1 MGHERHG
8 LSVGVERLNNRYYL
22 YIKIIGKLT
31 HKDYEIIIPML
42 ENALE
47 GIKDPDIIALIDGS
61 QFEGW
66 ELRAAWDDFKLSLR
80 HGKEFKKVAIVSNKK
95 WLQVGSK
102 IGSWLISGNVKQFE
116 ELEAALDWL
125 LDYN

>member
-1 MGHERHG
+1 
-8 LSVGVERLNNRYYL
+8 
-22 YIKIIGKLT
+22 
-31 HKDYEIIIPML
+31 ML